1 MQRKYPDIAK
11 MKVENTVV
19 RKARCQCQNQ
29 QEDKTKITS
38 VLFLVITAGAFFV
51 HDFIWIMYFI
61 NVNRVKTSLDG
72 TYLCPG
78 ISDGL
83 FVRLKH
89 FSDPLLIIIKN

>member
-1 MQRKYPDIAK
+1 M
-11 MKVENTVV
+11 
-19 RKARCQCQNQ
+19 
-29 QEDKTKITS
+29 
-38 VLFLVITAGAFFV
+38 